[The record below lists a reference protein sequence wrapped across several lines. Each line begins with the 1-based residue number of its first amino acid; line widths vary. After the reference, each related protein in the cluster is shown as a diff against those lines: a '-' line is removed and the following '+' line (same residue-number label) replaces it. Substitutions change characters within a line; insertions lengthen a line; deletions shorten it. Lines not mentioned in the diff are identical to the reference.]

1 MKQYSVILI
10 GAGLRGTVYTNEMHK
25 LGDKL
30 DFDVSK
36 RNNTKFNLN
45 AVGNHLCVI
54 PWKFIFAF
62 RTPEDGCPYGM

>member
-54 PWKFIFAF
+54 P
-62 RTPEDGCPYGM
+62 